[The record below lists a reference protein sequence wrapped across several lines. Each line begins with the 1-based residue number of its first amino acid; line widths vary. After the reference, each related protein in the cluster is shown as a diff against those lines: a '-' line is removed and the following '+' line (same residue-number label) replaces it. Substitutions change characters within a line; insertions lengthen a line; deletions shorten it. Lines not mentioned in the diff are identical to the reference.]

1 MFVEEDGLIAA
12 GEMHLRLLALCSID
26 GVNWNVI
33 AREALR
39 SGGLARLLAAGEV
52 AETSRDGETTRR
64 RLAAELATLDGRV
77 ERVRELVGVAEET
90 ARARL
95 VTCWTATSTRRISG

>member
-39 SGGLARLLAAGEV
+39 SGGLARLLAGEV